1 VVDGNIDDFRYTG
14 PEIVWPE
21 ESSPDSVDK
30 ILVTKESDIYGMGMV
45 AYEVRFHRLVFI
57 LPKGRILRLSTRP

>member
-1 VVDGNIDDFRYTG
+1 VVDGNIDDLRYTG

-21 ESSPDSVDK
+21 EFYPDSVDK

-57 LPKGRILRLSTRP
+57 